1 MFKSYG
7 LFCPLFRGVIT
18 DRVTRARFYFLT
30 ISLFWIM
37 GAGAGCGVLPRLAQ
51 IVPAEDLGI

>member
-37 GAGAGCGVLPRLAQ
+37 GAGCGVLPRLAQ
-51 IVPAEDLGI
+51 IVPAEDLSI

>member
-18 DRVTRARFYFLT
+18 DRVTRACFYFLT

-37 GAGAGCGVLPRLAQ
+37 GAGSRDLPRLAQ

>member
-7 LFCPLFRGVIT
+7 LFCPLFHGVIT

-37 GAGAGCGVLPRLAQ
+37 GAGSMVLPRLAQ
-51 IVPAEDLGI
+51 IVPAEDPSI